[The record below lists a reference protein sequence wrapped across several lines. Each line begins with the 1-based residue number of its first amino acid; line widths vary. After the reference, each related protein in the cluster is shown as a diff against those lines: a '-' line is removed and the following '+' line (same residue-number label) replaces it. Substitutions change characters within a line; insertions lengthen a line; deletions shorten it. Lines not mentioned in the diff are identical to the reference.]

1 MKQNRSS
8 LKLILYNFFKMQRQ
22 EDCTILAFLQ
32 DLPFYRYASLELQ
45 EVASVSIVKS
55 KFTSNN
61 SGSAFLIIDHMKIL
75 MTSVFLVKMLLDQN
89 KTVVAYHYYFQ
100 LPDIIS
106 VPGLGK
112 TFLDVSNYFWSFESK
127 FKCFIHLSN
136 TFQQE

>member
-1 MKQNRSS
+1 MAHKIEKALLERAEIGIMN
-8 LKLILYNFFKMQRQ
+8 

-32 DLPFYRYASLELQ
+32 DLPIYMYASLELQ

-89 KTVVAYHYYFQ
+89 KTVVAYHYYF
-100 LPDIIS
+100 
-106 VPGLGK
+106 
-112 TFLDVSNYFWSFESK
+112 
-127 FKCFIHLSN
+127 
-136 TFQQE
+136 

>member
-89 KTVVAYHYYFQ
+89 KTVVAYHYYLQ

-106 VPGLGK
+106 VAGLGK
-112 TFLDVSNYFWSFESK
+112 TFWDISNHFWSFESTLE
-127 FKCFIHLSN
+127 CFIHFSN
-136 TFQQE
+136 TLQ